1 MINFGLLNTNQ
12 NPMQDFAKGSAYAT
26 ELMKNQNAYNV
37 QSALYDLS
45 RKENPTY
52 EDYDSLMKNYPQL
65 AEVVQLPM
73 ANITEQRR
81 KAAITQLS
89 PIVAAIQNG
98 RGDKAAMLMD
108 DSIAAYENSG
118 DTQNAEAL
126 RTMRKAYDIDPQSI
140 GTTATLML
148 SGLAP
153 DITKQLLNER
163 KIRYEEMVA
172 AADVQ
177 SKMATAQQNLAQ
189 GNLYERQASVVVPK
203 AQSEIDQNIA
213 QTQASLASAD
223 EQRTKAALMP
233 MELQQKQ
240 RERQSAIEQEYL
252 KEARQYGD
260 ASLLAQEKAREI
272 QGTIDLL
279 ADESKNWSSATTM
292 QSLYDWWQN
301 NPNANRVRESYN
313 ELRASKAIANLPKGA
328 ASDADVALALKGVP
342 VENLRPEQMMSFL
355 RGVQK
360 MYQIKEKQDE
370 YKSQWIQNFGA
381 LTPAK
386 RSMNI
391 GGVLVQAG
399 TTPQE
404 FMRSMTIPLGTSI
417 EAARTPKEQVLR
429 NAIPSA
435 TSEDVT
441 SFLKSRR
448 SSFEHGGD

>member
-1 MINFGLLNTNQ
+1 
-12 NPMQDFAKGSAYAT
+12 MQDFVRGSAYTT

-203 AQSEIDQNIA
+203 TQSEIDQNIA
-213 QTQASLASAD
+213 QTQASLASA
-223 EQRTKAALMP
+223 EKQRTEAAFMP
-233 MELQQKQ
+233 EELKLKKQTSQDSFLQRNAETAQK
-240 RERQSAIEQEYL
+240 
-252 KEARQYGD
+252 YGE
-260 ASLLAQEKAREI
+260 ASLSAQEKAREL
-272 QGTIDLL
+272 QGVMDLL
-279 ADESKNWSSATTM
+279 ADESKNWSEFTSV
-292 QSLYDWWQN
+292 QNWSNWWQK
-301 NPNANRVRESYN
+301 NPNANRIKEAYN
-313 ELRASKAIANLPKGA
+313 QLRLSNVKDNLPPGA
-328 ASDADVALALKGVP
+328 SSDKDVELFLSGVP
-342 VENLRPEQMMSFL
+342 PENVRPEQMMSFM
-355 RGVQK
+355 RGMQK
-360 MYQIKEKQDE
+360 MYQIKATQDQ
-370 YKSQWIQNFGA
+370 YKAEWTSEFGS
-381 LTPAK
+381 LTPAR
-386 RSMNI
+386 RSVNI

-404 FMRSMTIPLGTSI
+404 FMRTMMKPLGTSI